1 MEAAGVCMNR
11 VFEPQG
17 FFTVPDG
24 TDVSP
29 FLNATDIK
37 QADVP
42 WGVLGDMSIAAGR
55 VGPGVCSAVHTHLVV
70 TQVTYV
76 VSGELTVR
84 MKEDGA
90 NEFYDL
96 ALNPGQAV
104 LTKPRTLLQLRNEGS
119 ATAAVLYIVSP
130 SYVCEMDSNA
140 VVYDDAV
147 VVANS
152 WEELA
157 ARAYDVPALA
167 ISTTEAEARREE
179 AKHRLAAMKASS

>member
-1 MEAAGVCMNR
+1 MNR

-42 WGVLGDMSIAAGR
+42 RGVLGDMSIAAGR
-55 VGPGVCSAVHTHLVV
+55 VRPGLCSAVHIHPVV

-76 VSGELTVR
+76 VSGRLTVR

-96 ALNPGQAV
+96 ALKPGQAV
-104 LTKPRTLLQLRNEGS
+104 PDQAQDS
-119 ATAAVLYIVSP
+119 VAAS
-130 SYVCEMDSNA
+130 
-140 VVYDDAV
+140 
-147 VVANS
+147 
-152 WEELA
+152 
-157 ARAYDVPALA
+157 
-167 ISTTEAEARREE
+167 
-179 AKHRLAAMKASS
+179 K